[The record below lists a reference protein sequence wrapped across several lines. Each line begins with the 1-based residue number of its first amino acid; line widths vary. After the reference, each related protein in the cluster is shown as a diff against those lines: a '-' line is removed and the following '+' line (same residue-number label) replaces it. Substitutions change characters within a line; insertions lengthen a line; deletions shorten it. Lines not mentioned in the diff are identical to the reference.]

1 MCREANVRQLLP
13 KMYKIYFGELY
24 LDVEFLRDVALGIR
38 PLYLIMYLIKH
49 KLTLTID
56 NHMIYVR
63 KNIIRFLRRTSD
75 RCSLAREIA
84 FRTH

>member
-49 KLTLTID
+49 QYPLTIYFD
-56 NHMIYVR
+56 MMNVHNHMIGFPERTPGPVR
-63 KNIIRFLRRTSD
+63 ASKGTPL
-75 RCSLAREIA
+75 
-84 FRTH
+84 